1 MTQAYRFQRV
11 LEHRIQLRRLRRTHL
26 LPDEDVAL
34 RQLARS
40 LGMTVDELLDRWKQS
55 AREVRSLQQRIF
67 FSPLLEA
74 VSQVP
79 SEWLADDGHFADA
92 ESQRRAY
99 VDYLLRRLGA
109 PRAFVEEAIRAHA
122 AAV

>member
-1 MTQAYRFQRV
+1 MWHGQLHLIDHGAAIYMHHNWGGHLQRAGDRF
-11 LEHRIQLRRLRRTHL
+11 ERIADHVL
-26 LPDEDVAL
+26 LPFASAL
-34 RQLARS
+34 AQADADMLAAVS
-40 LGMTVDELLDRWKQS
+40 PELL
-55 AREVRSLQQRIF
+55 VGI
-67 FSPLLEA
+67 
-74 VSQVP
+74 VGQVP
-79 SEWLADDGHFADA
+79 SEWLADDGYFPDA